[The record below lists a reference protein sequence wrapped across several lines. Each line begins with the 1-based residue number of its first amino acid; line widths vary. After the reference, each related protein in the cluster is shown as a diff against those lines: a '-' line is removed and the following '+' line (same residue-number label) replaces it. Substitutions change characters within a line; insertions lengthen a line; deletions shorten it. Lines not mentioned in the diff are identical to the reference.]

1 MKTITF
7 TDVEAAHV
15 RRAVASL
22 AGTDA
27 DGEHLRT
34 ALVKLDRGSDQR
46 LVTIEAHKAST
57 GQVREVYRATC
68 SRWTAKHLAV
78 CRAVERNGAS
88 AVVRVDGSVVSVDDL
103 GINEAFS

>member
-46 LVTIEAHKAST
+46 LVTIEVCTKGT
-57 GQVREVYRATC
+57 GRWREVYRATC
-68 SRWTAKHLAV
+68 SRWTAKHAAIVLAV
-78 CRAVERNGAS
+78 TKKGHE
-88 AVVRVDGSVVSVDDL
+88 AVVRIDGSIVSVADL

>member
-7 TDVEAAHV
+7 TDVELAHV

-27 DGEHLRT
+27 EGEHLRT

-46 LVTIEAHKAST
+46 LVVIELAKLGEVT
-57 GQVREVYRATC
+57 PRELYRATV
-68 SRWTAKHLAV
+68 SRWTAKHATLVAQ
-78 CRAVERNGAS
+78 AS
-88 AVVRVDGSVVSVDDL
+88 KRGVVRVEVDGSVVDPADL

>member
-34 ALVKLDRGSDQR
+34 ALVKLDRGNNQR
-46 LVTIEAHKAST
+46 LVVITLLVSGVIP
-57 GQVREVYRATC
+57 REVFRGLS
-68 SRWTAKHLAV
+68 SRWTAKHLAFV
-78 CRAVERNGAS
+78 SAARKRGAVTVTVGG
-88 AVVRVDGSVVSVDDL
+88 AVVDPIDL
-103 GINEAFS
+103 GVNEAFS